1 MEIKPLEPVIPEFIT
16 VHLGPPDSNA
26 QNVTIPFDEY
36 IKNVASG
43 EIYPTWNENA
53 IRANIYAQISFA
65 LNKVFVEFYR
75 SQGYD
80 FDITSTTAF
89 DQSFSNGRNIFQNIS
104 RIVDDIFT
112 SYIRRDGFLEPLA
125 AQFCNGT
132 TVTCDGLSQW
142 GSQELA
148 EQGYVPYEILT
159 YYYGDDINIVQNV
172 PIENIPESYPG
183 YPLRLGDSGYYVSWA
198 QNQLN
203 RVSVNYPAIP
213 KINPVTGYFDENM
226 KDAVIRFQQ
235 VFDLAQDGIIGRNTW
250 YKLVYLYVGL
260 SRLTEI
266 NSQGVI
272 LENIQRPYPTSGAN
286 VAQTDDAVSLIQY
299 YLAVISLEYNTIP
312 YINVTG
318 VMNDETADAIIQFQK
333 QFNLPET
340 GVVDD
345 QTYHEMYRAYISIAE
360 YLRNKRESLPIVR
373 DSFTGNMRVGSS
385 GNSVRNLQSKLNVIA
400 EHIRLP
406 VINVTGYFGPK
417 TGYVI
422 SEFQKKHRISQT
434 GTVDRRTYNSIDE
447 EYRRVASALIVNLD
461 QYPGYELRQGM
472 DDYTLNN
479 KFQTL
484 STPVRNVQIMLRQA
498 AFNNGEIPFVI
509 PDGYFGEQTN
519 EAVRAVQRFY
529 DLNDDGV
536 VDLITFEAIRDE
548 YDKAK

>member
-1 MEIKPLEPVIPEFIT
+1 MAITPVIPEFIT
-16 VHLGPPDSNA
+16 VHLGAPDSNA
-26 QNVTIPFDEY
+26 QNVTIQFDDY

-65 LNKVFVEFYR
+65 LNKVFTEFYR
-75 SQGYD
+75 SRGYN
-80 FDITSTTAF
+80 FDITSTTAL
-89 DQSFSNGRNIFQNIS
+89 DQSYANGRNIFENIS
-104 RIVDDIFT
+104 RIVDEIFT

-159 YYYGDDINIVQNV
+159 YYYGDDIVIVEDV

-213 KINPVTGYFDENM
+213 KINPVDGVFDEDM
-226 KDAVIRFQQ
+226 RDAVIRFQQ
-235 VFDLAQDGIIGRNTW
+235 IFNLTPDGIIGRNTW
-250 YKLVYLYVGL
+250 YKLVFLYVGL
-260 SRLTEI
+260 SKLSEI

-272 LENIQRPYPTSGAN
+272 LENIPRAYPEGGTSISQADYN
-286 VAQTDDAVSLIQY
+286 ISVIQY

-312 YINVTG
+312 YIQITG
-318 VMNDETADAIIQFQK
+318 ELNNETVNAIIQFQK

-340 GVVDD
+340 GVVND

-360 YLRNKRESLPIVR
+360 YLQVQRDAIPIVT
-373 DSFTGNMRVGSS
+373 DKFTGNIGI
-385 GNSVRNLQSKLNVIA
+385 GNSGDAVRNLQHKINVISSYFNIPSVKA
-400 EHIRLP
+400 
-406 VINVTGYFGPK
+406 TGYFGPK
-417 TGYVI
+417 TKYVVTQI
-422 SEFQKKHRISQT
+422 QKGHKLAQT
-434 GTVDRRTYNSIDE
+434 GQIDRGTYNSIDE
-447 EYRRVASALIVNLD
+447 EYNRVVPALIVNLD
-461 QYPGYELRQGM
+461 QYPGYELSLGM
-472 DDYTLNN
+472 DDNTLKNEF
-479 KFQTL
+479 KTL
-484 STPVRNVQIMLRQA
+484 STPIKNVQIMLRQGA
-498 AFNNGEIPFVI
+498 YNNSKIPFVI
-509 PDGYFGEQTN
+509 PDGFFDEQTDN
-519 EAVRAVQRFY
+519 AVKAVQRFY

-536 VDLITFEAIRDE
+536 VDLITFEAIRNE
-548 YDKAK
+548 YDKSK